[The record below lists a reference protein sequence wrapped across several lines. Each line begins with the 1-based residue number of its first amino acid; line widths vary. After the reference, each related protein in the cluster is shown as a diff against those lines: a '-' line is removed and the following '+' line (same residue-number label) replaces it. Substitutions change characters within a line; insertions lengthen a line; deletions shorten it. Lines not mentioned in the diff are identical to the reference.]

1 MAIKIRV
8 APLLRNGDFELG
20 TLDDWQDFT
29 EVQTTVVH
37 AGSYAGRIAVAA
49 GAFAEGWSP
58 REIIPCVEGDE
69 IMVEGWLNGDSALV
83 NMAIHVAFYDAAGAF
98 LSEVASPT
106 INTTTWA
113 KVAFS
118 ATAPANAKFCSIH
131 VAGTNTDTVD
141 HSIYADDIQP
151 KFASK
156 YIEFIVE

>member
-1 MAIKIRV
+1 MAIRIRV

-20 TLDDWQDFT
+20 TLEDWLGFT

-37 AGSYAGRIAVAA
+37 AGTYAGRIAVPA
-49 GAFAEGWSP
+49 GAFVEGWSALGL
-58 REIIPCVEGDE
+58 IPCVEGDDVY
-69 IMVEGWLNGDSALV
+69 VEGWLNSDSDLV
-83 NMAIHVAFYDAAGAF
+83 EMGIHIAFYDEAGAF

-106 INTTTWA
+106 ITTTTWR

-118 ATAPANAKFCSIH
+118 ATAPAGAKFCCIH

-156 YIEFIVE
+156 YIEFIPE